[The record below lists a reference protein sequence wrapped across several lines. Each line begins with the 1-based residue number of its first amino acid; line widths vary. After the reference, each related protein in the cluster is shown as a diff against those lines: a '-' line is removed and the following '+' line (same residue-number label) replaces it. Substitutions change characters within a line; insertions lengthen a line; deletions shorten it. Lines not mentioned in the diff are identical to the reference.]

1 MTAIRATRKRQQRN
15 PRINIRGERNVRST
29 AVKAF
34 NSPALIHLRLCKSCN
49 NLFISHSVAAG
60 ADIYGN
66 DSLEMPSRAGEACIV
81 ITQRA
86 VA

>member
-1 MTAIRATRKRQQRN
+1 MTAIRATIESDSSVTQEL
-15 PRINIRGERNVRST
+15 ISVERNVRST

-34 NSPALIHLRLCKSCN
+34 NSPALIHLRLRKSCN

-66 DSLEMPSRAGEACIV
+66 DSLEMPSLCGES
-81 ITQRA
+81 R
-86 VA
+86 